1 MGVVQIESA
10 GVVGLGTMG
19 AGIAEVLARA
29 GLRVHAVELD
39 DTLLAAGRGRLEQSL
54 QRAVDRG
61 RLDATEQQAILE
73 RLSFTTSR
81 GDLADADL
89 VVEAVPERLDIKEAL
104 FRDVD
109 GICPPETVLAT
120 NTSSLSV
127 TAIAAASGRPG
138 RVVGMHFFNPAPVMR
153 LVEVV
158 DTVLVDPDAVAAVH
172 ALVDRCGKTA
182 VAVGDRAGFVANAL
196 LLPYL
201 NHAARIVETQQASVP
216 AVDAAMRELAGL
228 PMGPL
233 ALMDLIGLDVCL
245 PILDVL
251 WDEFRTPRYAAAPLL
266 RRLTTAGY
274 LGRKTGRGWYSYA
287 GTEPVPAVGTDSDE
301 PYDAADLLVAHLADA
316 ARMADD
322 RYATRED
329 IDTAMRLGCGYPKG
343 PFALLAEAG
352 AEIEAAVHRAAAAR

>member
-1 MGVVQIESA
+1 
-10 GVVGLGTMG
+10 
-19 AGIAEVLARA
+19 
-29 GLRVHAVELD
+29 
-39 DTLLAAGRGRLEQSL
+39 
-54 QRAVDRG
+54 
-61 RLDATEQQAILE
+61 
-73 RLSFTTSR
+73 
-81 GDLADADL
+81 
-89 VVEAVPERLDIKEAL
+89 
-104 FRDVD
+104 
-109 GICPPETVLAT
+109 
-120 NTSSLSV
+120 
-127 TAIAAASGRPG
+127 
-138 RVVGMHFFNPAPVMR
+138 MR

-266 RRLTTAGY
+266 RRLTTAGH

>member
-1 MGVVQIESA
+1 VLIENA

-29 GLRVHAVELD
+29 GLRVAAVEIDDPLLD
-39 DTLLAAGRGRLEQSL
+39 AGRTRVEKSL

-61 RLDATEQQAILE
+61 RLDAADRDAVLA
-73 RLSFTTSR
+73 RLRFTTDR
-81 GDLADADL
+81 ADLADADL
-89 VVEAVPERLDIKEAL
+89 VVEAVPERLDVKAAL

-109 GICPPETVLAT
+109 GICRPETVLAT

-127 TAIAAASGRPG
+127 TSIAAATGRPG
-138 RVVGMHFFNPAPVMR
+138 RVVGMHFFNPAPVMA

-158 DTVLVDPDAVAAVH
+158 DTVLTDPDVVDAVRD
-172 ALVDRCGKTA
+172 LVERCGKTP

-201 NHAARIVETQQASVP
+201 NHAAAMVETRAGSVP
-216 AVDAAMRELAGL
+216 GIDAAVTRRAGL

-251 WDEFRTPRYAAAPLL
+251 WEEFRDRRYAATPLL
-266 RRLTTAGY
+266 RRLTAAGR
-274 LGRKTGRGWYSYA
+274 LGRKTGRGWYSYD
-287 GTEPVPAVGTDSDE
+287 GPQPLPAVGPSDVTE
-301 PYDAADLLVAHLADA
+301 PDVSGLLAGHLADA
-316 ARMADD
+316 VRMVAD
-322 RYATRED
+322 RYATPED
-329 IDTAMRLGCGYPKG
+329 VDTAMRLGCGYPQG
-343 PFALLAEAG
+343 LFVMLEDCEPEVAAEV
-352 AEIEAAVHRAAAAR
+352 ERLAARR